1 MKTTHHDINRALE
14 LARRGPGVSVTY
26 YPTRRANGE
35 LGGEPLHTVTR
46 SQPWSLGDGSIVV
59 AIDGK
64 SGGVA
69 IEHIRVG
76 DEER

>member
-14 LARRGPGVSVTY
+14 LARRGTGVSVTY
-26 YPTRRANGE
+26 YPTRRSDGR
-35 LGGEPLHTVTR
+35 LDGEPLHTVTR
-46 SQPWSLGDGSIVV
+46 SQPWALGDGSIVV

-69 IEHIRVG
+69 IEHLRLW
-76 DEER
+76 DEKR